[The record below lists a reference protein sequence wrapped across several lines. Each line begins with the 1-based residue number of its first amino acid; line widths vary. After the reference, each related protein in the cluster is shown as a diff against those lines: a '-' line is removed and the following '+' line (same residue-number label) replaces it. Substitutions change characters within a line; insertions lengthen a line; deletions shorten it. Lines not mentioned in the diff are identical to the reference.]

1 MNLLKVEDAMMATP
15 VHCCLDDRSDKIL
28 EYMLGNDLQ
37 FLLVT
42 DHEGRLKGYVNLYDL
57 RGHQGVVG
65 DIVRPMTL
73 TVTPKQ
79 NLKEAL
85 SKMLAYD
92 LGIVVAT
99 DEEGILKGVLNSRTL
114 ISVVGV
120 TYDER
125 GGHWG
130 NITARGRI
138 R

>member
-1 MNLLKVEDAMMATP
+1 LLTVRDAMMRNP
-15 VHCCLDDRSDKIL
+15 VHCCYEDPCEVVF
-28 EYMLGNDLQ
+28 EYMVDNNLQ

-42 DHEGRLKGYVNLYDL
+42 DPDERLRGYVNLIDL
-57 RGHQGVVG
+57 KGHQGIVG
-65 DIVRPMTL
+65 EITRPMTL
-73 TVTPKQ
+73 TVSPRQ

-99 DEEGILKGVLNSRTL
+99 DEEGILQGILNSRTL
-114 ISVVGV
+114 ISVVGE

-130 NITARGRI
+130 NVTPLGRI